1 MADQPTANT
10 RERAPRKNL
19 LLAATIEAGALK
31 APVRIRNLS
40 ESGAML
46 DGAALPDVG
55 TTFMLRR
62 LEIEI
67 GGTVVWR
74 EGGRCGVAFDGK
86 VSVDDW
92 SAGVPQAPRAGLRGQ
107 ARVDEIQSVLRS
119 GGQLPI
125 DTPSQASPTSSAK
138 PLTPGEVNRR
148 IAEEIDYAWRLL
160 NAVADELSDDPVLLQ
175 RHGDALQR
183 FDIACQMITHLG
195 AVVGA
200 PDRMAAIEKVSMEDL
215 RTRLLRKAIF

>member
-86 VSVDDW
+86 VSVDEW
-92 SAGVPQAPRAGLRGQ
+92 SAGVPQAPRLGARGQ

-125 DTPSQASPTSSAK
+125 DVPSPTK
-138 PLTPGEVNRR
+138 PIPPAELNRR
-148 IAEEIDYAWRLL
+148 IAEEIDHAGRLL
-160 NAVADELSDDPVLLQ
+160 ESVGDELTDDPVLLQ
-175 RHGDALQR
+175 RHGEALQR
-183 FDIACQMITHLG
+183 FDIACQIISHLG
-195 AVVGA
+195 TVVGA
-200 PDRMAAIEKVSMEDL
+200 PDRQAAIENVVMEDL
-215 RTRLLRKAIF
+215 RSRLLRKAIF

>member
-10 RERAPRKNL
+10 RARAPRKNL

-40 ESGAML
+40 EGGAML
-46 DGAALPDVG
+46 EGAVLPDIG
-55 TTFMLRR
+55 TAFMLRR
-62 LEIEI
+62 LDIEI
-67 GGTVVWR
+67 GGSVVWR
-74 EGGRCGVAFDGK
+74 ESGRCGVEFDGK
-86 VSVDDW
+86 VSVDEW
-92 SAGVPQAPRAGLRGQ
+92 SAGVPHPPRPGVRGQ

-125 DTPSQASPTSSAK
+125 DVPSPTRPIGLAE
-138 PLTPGEVNRR
+138 LNRR

-183 FDIACQMITHLG
+183 FDIACQMISHLG

-200 PDRMAAIEKVSMEDL
+200 PDRMAAIESVAMQDL